1 MRTVWKAR
9 DRKNWIVFCIKIKN
23 KWFAF
28 YIFSNHSILSRSLFL
43 VYCEVSFSSVKWN
56 DPYTSNDFST
66 LKRITDKNNNIIHTN
81 EHALQRRDR
90 SFRVLAL
97 NVWRVS
103 ALLSPG
109 SYVGAIEAHWLRR
122 CCCHRRK
129 NKKNFTTQDTCA
141 IFNAWVLGA
150 WMLR

>member
-1 MRTVWKAR
+1 MINQDW
-9 DRKNWIVFCIKIKN
+9 
-23 KWFAF
+23 
-28 YIFSNHSILSRSLFL
+28 LSSQTI
-43 VYCEVSFSSVKWN
+43 VSFLNPYLSSMMFFSSSSVRQMEWSLYLQRFFHIEEDHGQKQKS
-56 DPYTSNDFST
+56 Y
-66 LKRITDKNNNIIHTN
+66 IQTN
-81 EHALQRRDR
+81 MHCKRRDR

-109 SYVGAIEAHWLRR
+109 SYVGAIEARWLRR

-141 IFNAWVLGA
+141 IFNVWVLSAWVLHSINLWVLA
-150 WMLR
+150 

>member
-1 MRTVWKAR
+1 M
-9 DRKNWIVFCIKIKN
+9 NQCLFIVF
-23 KWFAF
+23 
-28 YIFSNHSILSRSLFL
+28 SNGDILSWSFFCLMMWSFFRPFWMILIPPMIFL
-43 VYCEVSFSSVKWN
+43 HWRGSRTKTTII
-56 DPYTSNDFST
+56 YTNA
-66 LKRITDKNNNIIHTN
+66 
-81 EHALQRRDR
+81 HAMQRRDR

-109 SYVGAIEAHWLRR
+109 SYVGAIEARWLRR

-141 IFNAWVLGA
+141 IFNAWVLSA
-150 WMLR
+150 WVLHWIDVLVLA